1 MAQSGKEE
9 IRIDG
14 SVAGMQLGD
23 PNFVGTYKK
32 VAGKVGEA
40 EAIRLY
46 SGMSEGKSAYIL
58 KSGPRLDTFSV
69 RWTLP
74 RLQEIVSAGYLTRNQ
89 AQQHEMLK
97 HPEEYC
103 YGDDLYGRDEF
114 YGPKDT
120 VTYARWLYNRYG
132 EGRVA
137 KHFHIPEEL
146 ALLIGESDIP
156 GGTKVASIES
166 EEDIYEIE
174 DRIADRHE
182 AAYRNLQNQKAFRE
196 YSRKMKIRMNRMMEI
211 PEIYVLRKL
220 IDAEEVNINA
230 KNCHFDY
237 VDYNYEQKSLR
248 LREAIGKLPETGWK
262 YWWQDDG
269 DGVADH
275 IFYVE
280 LPGGVQVSWHGMER
294 GDVAGVP
301 EDEETEWDGEV
312 ASTLPKLAGCV
323 QRICPSIMDEKFS
336 RKKCVAEVLKYFGR

>member
-23 PNFVGTYKK
+23 PNFIGTYKK
-32 VAGKVGEA
+32 VAGTVGEA

-58 KSGPRLDTFSV
+58 NSSERLDSFSV

-74 RLQEIVSAGYLTRNQ
+74 RLQEIVAAGYLTREQ
-89 AQQHEMLK
+89 VQQHEMMK
-97 HPEEYC
+97 HPEEYYC
-103 YGDDLYGRDEF
+103 GYDYYGRDEF

-137 KHFHIPEEL
+137 KHFNISEEL
-146 ALLIGESDIP
+146 ALRIGESGIP

-166 EEDIYEIE
+166 EEDLCEIE

-182 AAYRNLQNQKAFRE
+182 AAYRNLENQRAFRE
-196 YSRKMKIRMNRMMEI
+196 YSRKLKLRMNRMMEI

-220 IDAEEVNINA
+220 IDAEEFNINA
-230 KNCHFDY
+230 KNCHYDY
-237 VDYNYEQKSLR
+237 VEYNYEQKSLR

-262 YWWQDDG
+262 YWWQEDG

-280 LPGGVQVSWHGMER
+280 LPGGIQVSWHGMER

-301 EDEETEWDGEV
+301 EDWEREWDGQV
-312 ASTLPKLAGCV
+312 ASTLPKLADCV
-323 QRICPSIMDEKFS
+323 KRICPSIMLEKFS
-336 RKKCVAEVLKYFGR
+336 RKKCEAEVLAFFEK